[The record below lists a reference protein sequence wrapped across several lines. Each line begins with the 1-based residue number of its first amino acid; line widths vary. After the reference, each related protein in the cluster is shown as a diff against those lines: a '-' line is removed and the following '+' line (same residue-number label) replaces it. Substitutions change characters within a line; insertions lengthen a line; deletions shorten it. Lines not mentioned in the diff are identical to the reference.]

1 MGDPIDLSMIAS
13 DASSSKSTTSSPAS
27 SSPWITTLKLLGVVA
42 LLYLF
47 ICSLD
52 LLSVSF
58 QLLAGKGAGD
68 FLGSGNAIIE
78 NPIVGLMIG
87 IMGTVILQSSSTFT
101 SIVIS
106 IVGGG
111 VLEPEKAVFI
121 IMGANIGTSVTNTV
135 VSLTQAADRAQF
147 ERAFSAATVHDMFN
161 WCSVIVLLILEV
173 CFHILADLSEM
184 LADAVAGTEGKKIK
198 ILQYITEPLTHLIV
212 RIEEDVLDLW
222 AQKECQDCTLLK
234 VYCPSPDQYN
244 SSMLPL
250 TPELGFERCQHF
262 FNLFNYVADWVAG
275 LVLLLFSL
283 AILCGALLLMVK
295 LLNSVLSGAL
305 SAVINRVL
313 NPKFKS
319 KIVTYLWG
327 YVNILVGAVM
337 TFIVQSSSVF
347 TCTMT
352 PLVGLGLVEV
362 ETCYPLFLG
371 ANIGT
376 TTTSILAALAQS
388 GSGVHNALQA
398 SFVHLFFNL
407 FGIVLFYP
415 IPFLRFP
422 LPLCK
427 LLGRTTAKYRWFALW
442 YLLFMFLLMP
452 LVVMA
457 LSLVAILFYVVMGL
471 IVLCLIFIGVVN
483 HMQSSHPKALPKLLQ
498 DWEFLPEALHSLEP
512 YDRIISKWSCMAKLN
527 DKNISES
534 QMNLATDLK
543 EKPIT
548 EKGGLDNEAMMGF

>member
-1 MGDPIDLSMIAS
+1 MGDPTLLSTTSS
-13 DASSSKSTTSSPAS
+13 DASSTKSTKS
-27 SSPWITTLKLLGVVA
+27 SSPWITTLKLLAVLA
-42 LLYLF
+42 LLYIF

-52 LLSVSF
+52 LLSVAF

-68 FLGSGNAIIE
+68 FLGSGSAIIE
-78 NPIVGLMIG
+78 NPIMGLMIG

-106 IVGGG
+106 MVGGD
-111 VLEPEKAVFI
+111 VLQPDQAVFI
-121 IMGANIGTSVTNTV
+121 IMGANIGTSVTNTI

-161 WCSVIVLLILEV
+161 WCAVIVLLILEV
-173 CFHILADLSEM
+173 SFHILDKLSKM
-184 LADAVAGTEGKKIK
+184 LADALAGTDGKKIK

-222 AQKECQDCTLLK
+222 AQGNCQNCTLLK
-234 VYCPSPDQYN
+234 VYCPPPEEYN
-244 SSMLPL
+244 YTMLPL
-250 TPELGFERCQHF
+250 TPDLGFEECQHF
-262 FNLFNYVADWVAG
+262 FNLFDHVQDWVAG
-275 LVLLLFSL
+275 LVLLIFSL

-305 SAVINRVL
+305 STVINKVL

-319 KIVTYLWG
+319 KGVNYLWG

-362 ETCYPLFLG
+362 DTCYPLFLG

-376 TTTSILAALAQS
+376 TTTSILAAMAQS

-407 FGIVLFYP
+407 FGIALFYP
-415 IPFLRFP
+415 IPFMRFP

-427 LLGRTTAKYRWFALW
+427 ALGRTTAKYRWFAVW
-442 YLLFMFLLMP
+442 YLIFMFLLMP

-471 IVLCLIFIGVVN
+471 VVLGLIFIGIVN
-483 HMQSSHPKALPKLLQ
+483 YMQNSHSKKLPRLLR

-512 YDRIISKWSCMAKLN
+512 YDRVISKWSCVAKLN

-534 QMNLATDLK
+534 HMNLATDLK
-543 EKPIT
+543 ESKNTIP
-548 EKGGLDNEAMMGF
+548 EKSGLDNEAMMGF

>member
-1 MGDPIDLSMIAS
+1 
-13 DASSSKSTTSSPAS
+13 
-27 SSPWITTLKLLGVVA
+27 
-42 LLYLF
+42 
-47 ICSLD
+47 
-52 LLSVSF
+52 
-58 QLLAGKGAGD
+58 
-68 FLGSGNAIIE
+68 
-78 NPIVGLMIG
+78 
-87 IMGTVILQSSSTFT
+87 
-101 SIVIS
+101 
-106 IVGGG
+106 
-111 VLEPEKAVFI
+111 
-121 IMGANIGTSVTNTV
+121 
-135 VSLTQAADRAQF
+135 
-147 ERAFSAATVHDMFN
+147 
-161 WCSVIVLLILEV
+161 
-173 CFHILADLSEM
+173 
-184 LADAVAGTEGKKIK
+184 
-198 ILQYITEPLTHLIV
+198 
-212 RIEEDVLDLW
+212 
-222 AQKECQDCTLLK
+222 
-234 VYCPSPDQYN
+234 
-244 SSMLPL
+244 MLPL

-295 LLNSVLSGAL
+295 LLNSVLSGRSNLWTGCLLEHPTNNEISNFSFPGAL

-483 HMQSSHPKALPKLLQ
+483 HMQSIHPKALPKLLQ

-512 YDRIISKWSCMAKLN
+512 YDR
-527 DKNISES
+527 
-534 QMNLATDLK
+534 
-543 EKPIT
+543 
-548 EKGGLDNEAMMGF
+548 